1 MKKIIIYIVL
11 LTLITLIISG
21 CSDEGQS
28 LDGQKQ
34 IQFSFTQKGS
44 NENWEVTDNIA
55 GEYYNIEKIVHSTH
69 ELKIIPKKDVDYK
82 SLTITL
88 NIGDEVVGF
97 YEEESS
103 EGAKNKFNAQ
113 LNQKGNYQITQG
125 IFSHTNESDT
135 FWGENVT
142 IVIEY
147 GDKKEEI
154 KLG

>member
-1 MKKIIIYIVL
+1 MKKIITFIVS
-11 LTLITLIISG
+11 LTLITLIFSG

-28 LDGQKQ
+28 LEGQKL
-34 IQFSFTQKGS
+34 IQFSLTQKGS

-55 GEYYNIEKIVHSTH
+55 GEYYNIEKIVYSTH

-88 NIGDEVVGF
+88 KIGDEVVGY
-97 YEEESS
+97 YEKESN
-103 EGAKNKFNAQ
+103 EKNKFNAQ

-125 IFSHTNESDT
+125 NFIHTNGSDT
-135 FWGENVT
+135 FWEENIT